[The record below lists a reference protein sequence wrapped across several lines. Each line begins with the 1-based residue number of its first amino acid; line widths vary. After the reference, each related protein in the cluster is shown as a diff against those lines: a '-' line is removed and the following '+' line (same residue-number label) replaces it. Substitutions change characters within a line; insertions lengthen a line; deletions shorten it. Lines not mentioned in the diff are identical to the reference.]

1 MQRTEENLLHLTNI
15 DGEPDTAYAYGNERL
30 TVERF
35 TGWTGYYTY
44 DPRGSVSGVTD
55 ADGGLW
61 ASYRYNATGRM
72 TFGEPEYNQIYGY
85 NGESYNPML
94 ELQYLRARYYDVE
107 RGNFLT
113 EDTYLGDISDPL
125 TLNRYNYVKSN
136 PLNYIDPSGFVSE
149 YLTGP
154 SYDPDDSWKANNYPL
169 SQTGSEKTEFP
180 VTVVSGIKAVRELW
194 GSVSK
199 GVANA
204 ANMISENVSHAVK
217 NKVKDLMETAV
228 KASVMIVCSDTV
240 QLLNDVGN
248 TIFSFIIGT
257 VYGALEPA
265 SVLLDFLIDS
275 GGYDS
280 AAFELGRI
288 VGNAAAV
295 AAIFGMFFAGG
306 GVISGAFMGG
316 AMALSLGAAGAA
328 TVELAAGATVIAA
341 KGNSIAEALNSLIS
355 EMSGA
360 SNSGGKGTEEEGDSE
375 AKSIDDILDGAEE
388 TTNNAGIARN
398 FEKTGGYEKTLEDF
412 NALQPS
418 NVKDIQTQYGPGK
431 VGYLEDGTTV
441 VARPGSKTG
450 GATLEIKI
458 SNKKIYK
465 IRY

>member
-1 MQRTEENLLHLTNI
+1 
-15 DGEPDTAYAYGNERL
+15 
-30 TVERF
+30 
-35 TGWTGYYTY
+35 
-44 DPRGSVSGVTD
+44 
-55 ADGGLW
+55 
-61 ASYRYNATGRM
+61 
-72 TFGEPEYNQIYGY
+72 
-85 NGESYNPML
+85 ML

-113 EDTYLGDISDPL
+113 EDTYLGDISAPL
-125 TLNRYNYVKSN
+125 TLNRYNYVVSN

-306 GVISGAFMGG
+306 GAISGAFMGG

-328 TVELAAGATVIAA
+328 TVEIAAGATVIAA
-341 KGNSIAEALNSLIS
+341 KGNSIAEALNSLIA

-360 SNSGGKGTEEEGDSE
+360 SNSGGKGTEEEGESNTSDVDTPVEQGTSRPP
-375 AKSIDDILDGAEE
+375 KRSTPNSIYEQLNPDGTVRSRAYYDE
-388 TTNNAGIARN
+388 NGNQFSRQD
-398 FEKTGGYEKTLEDF
+398 FEHSHYDKGTQQD
-412 NALQPS
+412 LQPHEHNYHYNENGFRDGES
-418 NVKDIQTQYGPGK
+418 VGP
-431 VGYLEDGTTV
+431 VPPGYDNL
-441 VARPGSKTG
+441 P
-450 GATLEIKI
+450 
-458 SNKKIYK
+458 N
-465 IRY
+465 

>member
-1 MQRTEENLLHLTNI
+1 M
-15 DGEPDTAYAYGNERL
+15 
-30 TVERF
+30 
-35 TGWTGYYTY
+35 
-44 DPRGSVSGVTD
+44 
-55 ADGGLW
+55 
-61 ASYRYNATGRM
+61 
-72 TFGEPEYNQIYGY
+72 
-85 NGESYNPML
+85 
-94 ELQYLRARYYDVE
+94 
-107 RGNFLT
+107 
-113 EDTYLGDISDPL
+113 
-125 TLNRYNYVKSN
+125 SN
-136 PLNYIDPSGFVSE
+136 PLNYIDPSGFVAE

-169 SQTGSEKTEFP
+169 SQTGSERTEFP

-217 NKVKDLMETAV
+217 DKVKDLMETAV

-360 SNSGGKGTEEEGDSE
+360 SNSGGKGTEEEGESNTSDVDTPVEQGTSRPP
-375 AKSIDDILDGAEE
+375 KRSTPNSIYEQLNPDGTVRSRAYYDE
-388 TTNNAGIARN
+388 NGNQFSRQ
-398 FEKTGGYEKTLEDF
+398 DF
-412 NALQPS
+412 DHSHYDKGTQQDLQPHEHNYHYNENGFRDGES
-418 NVKDIQTQYGPGK
+418 VGP
-431 VGYLEDGTTV
+431 VPPGYDNL
-441 VARPGSKTG
+441 P
-450 GATLEIKI
+450 
-458 SNKKIYK
+458 N
-465 IRY
+465 

>member
-1 MQRTEENLLHLTNI
+1 MEIWLSGLVFVLIPAAFFFYKPIIIHAHFVLHLINI
-15 DGEPDTAYAYGNERL
+15 DGEPDTAYAYGKERL

-35 TGWTGYYTY
+35 TGWTGYHTY
-44 DPRGSVSGVTD
+44 DPR
-55 ADGGLW
+55 
-61 ASYRYNATGRM
+61 
-72 TFGEPEYNQIYGY
+72 
-85 NGESYNPML
+85 
-94 ELQYLRARYYDVE
+94 
-107 RGNFLT
+107 
-113 EDTYLGDISDPL
+113 
-125 TLNRYNYVKSN
+125 
-136 PLNYIDPSGFVSE
+136 
-149 YLTGP
+149 
-154 SYDPDDSWKANNYPL
+154 
-169 SQTGSEKTEFP
+169 
-180 VTVVSGIKAVRELW
+180 

-306 GVISGAFMGG
+306 GAISGAFMGG

-360 SNSGGKGTEEEGDSE
+360 SNSGGKGTEKEGE
-375 AKSIDDILDGAEE
+375 VILKSH
-388 TTNNAGIARN
+388 
-398 FEKTGGYEKTLEDF
+398 
-412 NALQPS
+412 
-418 NVKDIQTQYGPGK
+418 
-431 VGYLEDGTTV
+431 
-441 VARPGSKTG
+441 
-450 GATLEIKI
+450 
-458 SNKKIYK
+458 KKRK
-465 IRY
+465 MCWKK

>member
-1 MQRTEENLLHLTNI
+1 M
-15 DGEPDTAYAYGNERL
+15 
-30 TVERF
+30 ERF

-44 DPRGSVSGVTD
+44 DPRGSVNGVTD

-61 ASYRYNATGRM
+61 ASYRYDATGRM

-125 TLNRYNYVKSN
+125 TLNRYNYVVSN
-136 PLNYIDPSGFVSE
+136 PLNYIDPSGFVAE

-204 ANMISENVSHAVK
+204 VNMISENVSHAVK

-248 TIFSFIIGT
+248 IIFSFIIGT

-316 AMALSLGAAGAA
+316 AMALSLGAAGTA

-355 EMSGA
+355 EMSGT
-360 SNSGGKGTEEEGDSE
+360 SNSGGKGTEEEGESNSYSY
-375 AKSIDDILDGAEE
+375 KNG
-388 TTNNAGIARN
+388 T
-398 FEKTGGYEKTLEDF
+398 YEKADYHSGQTTGKKNPAPKDGQFALDNSVPIGDNTTRRVGIDSNGDF
-412 NALQPS
+412 VVFDETASGTFHGHVRTWNRNNGNQGLTQAMKNALYDAGYIKSPKGTS
-418 NVKDIQTQYGPGK
+418 FKLTDYVKELIGK
-431 VGYLEDGTTV
+431 
-441 VARPGSKTG
+441 
-450 GATLEIKI
+450 
-458 SNKKIYK
+458 
-465 IRY
+465 